1 MYFLRNKSLLFFIFF
16 FSKGF
21 FSDLK
26 KKKVSNEKY
35 FYLFT
40 FYASNVYFEINPYAK
55 HALYF

>member
-21 FSDLK
+21 FSDL